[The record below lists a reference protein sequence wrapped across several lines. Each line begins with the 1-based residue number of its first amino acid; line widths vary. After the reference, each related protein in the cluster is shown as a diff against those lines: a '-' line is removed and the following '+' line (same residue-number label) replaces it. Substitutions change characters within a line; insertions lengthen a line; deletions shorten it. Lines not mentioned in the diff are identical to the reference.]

1 MFKALF
7 LFAVYVHTA
16 TANEQRS
23 GSANRYFVYTRGNF
37 NDPREIIVNDL
48 TTITESGVELTRD
61 TVVIVHGHKSTAFN
75 SLNPTVKNA
84 YLQNFDVNVIV
95 VDWSAVARLDYKLS
109 VASVPSVGAAVGDLI
124 SLLLDANR
132 VDLRRIHLVG
142 FNLGAHVVGFAGRRL
157 QGRVARITG
166 LDPSAKQWDNNSGR
180 LSASDAQYVEVIHTD
195 SEGLFSNGLRDAI
208 GDVDFYP
215 NGGSKQPGCGL
226 SNSCSHNRAWELFA
240 ATLREDNELSGNSC
254 STFIQLS
261 WNRCNGDP
269 LVMGDHQFSKPGS
282 GIYRVNTR
290 SSAPF

>member
-1 MFKALF
+1 MFKVLV
-7 LFAVYVHTA
+7 LAVCVYA
-16 TANEQRS
+16 AAAAEQRN
-23 GSANRYFVYTRGNF
+23 GNANRYFVYTRGNF
-37 NDPREIIVNDL
+37 NNPQEIIVNDL
-48 TTITESGVELTRD
+48 TTITQSGVELSRD
-61 TVVIVHGHKSTAFN
+61 TVLLIHGHQSTAFN

-95 VDWSAVARLDYKLS
+95 VDWSTVARLDYKLS
-109 VASVPSVGAAVGDLI
+109 VTNVPGVGTAVGDLI

-132 VDLRRIHLVG
+132 VDLRRIHIVG
-142 FNLGAHVVGFAGRRL
+142 FNLGAHVAGFAGRRL

-166 LDPSAKQWDNNSGR
+166 LDPSGNQWDTNSGR
-180 LSASDAQYVEVIHTD
+180 LSESDAEYVEVIHTD
-195 SEGLFSNGLRDAI
+195 SEGLFSNGLKDAI

-226 SNSCSHNRAWELFA
+226 SNSCSHIRAWELFA

-254 STFIQLS
+254 SNFLQLS
-261 WNRCNGDP
+261 WNRCNGDA
-269 LVMGDHQFSKPGS
+269 LAMGDHQFSKRGS